1 MADAISTAPTAT
13 GNGADACAPSG
24 VGSPAFQSAG
34 ESSRTPEWL
43 RPLVRSAHLQTVEF
57 DPSSPAAAVSA
68 LATYRAAV
76 RLALRALYAG
86 EGDGAVRHALAEGML
101 LAEGYLA
108 RMDEAVELL
117 SNYDAAMPREVLR
130 HYIVRGPRMYAGS
143 WAYNAC
149 ACGRTWERFGG
160 PDEHSARRH
169 ALVMSLPNI
178 LSGEC
183 DCGGNRDAI
192 PVFEGRCTGCGAVLH
207 GAALANRRGA
217 A

>member
-24 VGSPAFQSAG
+24 VGSPADWNAG

-130 HYIVRGPRMYAGS
+130 HYIVRGTFRSGS
-143 WAYNAC
+143 WQLNAC
-149 ACGRTWERFGG
+149 ACGRSY
-160 PDEHSARRH
+160 EHEATARLH
-169 ALVMSLPNI
+169 VLVMSRHNI

-183 DCGGNRDAI
+183 DCSGNRVEI
-192 PVFEGRCTGCGAVLH
+192 PLFEGRCMGCGALLYEDGRRNREEV
-207 GAALANRRGA
+207 GA
-217 A
+217 